1 MNSWEWRQHNKLKKI
16 TYAKEISAYLNDLW
30 DITYKESKG
39 DMDDEAWTELYDTV
53 FSDKIS
59 KKIHLVY
66 PGFTWYDPDTSY
78 QEDVTAY
85 IRGFEDYAKGLGEN

>member
-1 MNSWEWRQHNKLKKI
+1 MNSWEWREYNKLKRI
-16 TYAKEISAYLNDLW
+16 SYAKEISAYLNDLW

-85 IRGFEDYAKGLGEN
+85 IRGFEDYAKGLEEN